1 MVSLFPWPKEYIE
14 EMLFELNNFACNTAV
29 VTEQGLQLTYEELKQ
44 AANNVTSNLEQ
55 RRLCFCLCEN
65 TIGSFVGYVAFMTH
79 NIPTVLLD
87 ASKNIGIIDKL
98 IDHYQPQY
106 IWCPTEKYKKDEG
119 WWKSAKPIKV
129 YADYTLFEIPSHD
142 YIIHPDVLLLLTTSG
157 TTGSPKLVKL
167 TEKNLRSN
175 AESIA
180 EYLHITEKERAI
192 TSLPMNYSFGMSVIN
207 SHLIKG
213 ATLLLT
219 DKAVIQREF
228 LTFLKDAKATSIAG
242 VPYTYEMLRRL
253 RFMRMDLPALK
264 TMIQAG
270 GKLNASIVREY
281 VDNAL
286 VSGKEFIV
294 MYGQTEAAPR
304 MSYLPFNKALE
315 KYASIGIAIP
325 GGKLS
330 VRDEADRKITSPN
343 VDGELVYEGP
353 NVCMGYAECIEDLA
367 KGDENHGV
375 LHTGDIA
382 KFDSDGFF
390 YITGRMK
397 RFVKVWG
404 NRCNLDAIEQLVK
417 SITASCAC
425 VGVDDKITVFVTEE
439 GLDEKI
445 KTFLCDKTG
454 LNIKAFEVKVISE
467 ILTLP
472 SGKLDYQTMLKR
484 Y

>member
-1 MVSLFPWPKEYIE
+1 MFGLNVFANNIAVETE
-14 EMLFELNNFACNTAV
+14 EGLKKTYAQLELAADA
-29 VTEQGLQLTYEELKQ
+29 VTENMEPRKMT
-44 AANNVTSNLEQ
+44 
-55 RRLCFCLCEN
+55 FCLCEN
-65 TIGSFVGYVAFMTH
+65 TFGSLAGYVGFMTR

-87 ASKNIGIIDKL
+87 ASKDIGVIKSL

-106 IWCPTEKYKKDEG
+106 VWCPTHRVRVLNRGHCVTEYE
-119 WWKSAKPIKV
+119 
-129 YADYTLFEIPSHD
+129 DYTLLELNKQQ
-142 YIIHPDVLLLLTTSG
+142 YEIHPDVLLCLTTSG

-180 EYLHITEKERAI
+180 EYLKITEKERAI
-192 TSLPMNYSFGMSVIN
+192 TSLPMYYSFGMSVIN

-228 LTFLKDAKATSIAG
+228 LNFLKEGRATSIAG

-253 RFMRMDLPALK
+253 RFLKMDLPELK

-270 GKLNASIVREY
+270 GKLNANIVREY
-281 VDNAL
+281 VEAAQASD
-286 VSGKEFIV
+286 KEFIV

-304 MSYLPFNKALE
+304 MSYLPFEKALD

-330 VRDEADRKITSPN
+330 VRDINDMEITTPDT
-343 VDGELVYEGP
+343 DGELIYKGP
-353 NVCMGYAECIEDLA
+353 NVCMGYAECIKDLA
-367 KGDENHGV
+367 KGDENNGV
-375 LHTGDIA
+375 LHTGDVA
-382 KFDSDGFF
+382 RFDNDGYF

-404 NRCNLDAIEQLVK
+404 NRCNLDATEQLVK
-417 SITASCAC
+417 AITTSCAC
-425 VGVDDKITVFVTEE
+425 VGVDDKITIFVMEN
-439 GLDEKI
+439 GLEEKI
-445 KTFLCDKTG
+445 KNYLVDKTG
-454 LNIKAFEVKVISE
+454 LNIRAFDVKVIDA
-467 ILTLP
+467 IPTLP
-472 SGKLDYQTMLKR
+472 SGKIDYQTMQKMI
-484 Y
+484 

>member
-1 MVSLFPWPKEYIE
+1 MIFDLDKYTSHI
-14 EMLFELNNFACNTAV
+14 AV
-29 VTEQGLQLTYEELKQ
+29 ETEQGKKLTYAQLKEDADSIAAELEPRKF
-44 AANNVTSNLEQ
+44 T
-55 RRLCFCLCEN
+55 FCLCQN
-65 TIGSFVGYVAFMTH
+65 TIGSFVGYVTFMTH

-87 ASKNIGIIDKL
+87 ASKDIDIIVDL
-98 IDHYQPQY
+98 IEHYHPQFV
-106 IWCPTEKYKKDEG
+106 WCPSKRIMELSTGFPVMEYE
-119 WWKSAKPIKV
+119 
-129 YADYTLFEIPSHD
+129 DYTLLQLRQQE
-142 YIIHPDVLLLLTTSG
+142 YNIHPDVLLCLTTSG

-180 EYLHITEKERAI
+180 EYLKIIEKERAI
-192 TSLPMNYSFGMSVIN
+192 TSLPMYYSFGMSVIN

-228 LTFLKDAKATSIAG
+228 LNFLKEGKATSIAG

-253 RFMRMDLPALK
+253 RFLKMDLPALK

-270 GKLNASIVREY
+270 GKLNANIVKEY
-281 VDNAL
+281 VEAAQAN
-286 VSGKEFIV
+286 GKEFVV

-304 MSYLPFNKALE
+304 MSYLPFDKALD

-330 VRDEADRKITSPN
+330 VRDVNDQEIMAPDT
-343 VDGELVYEGP
+343 DGELIYEGP
-353 NVCMGYAECIEDLA
+353 NVCMGYAECIEDLS

-375 LHTGDIA
+375 LHTGDVA
-382 KFDSDGFF
+382 RFDSDGYF

-404 NRCNLDAIEQLVK
+404 NRCNLDATEQLVK
-417 SITASCAC
+417 AITTSCAC
-425 VGVDDKITVFVTEE
+425 VGVDDQITVFVTQD
-439 GLDEKI
+439 GLEDRI
-445 KTFLCDKTG
+445 KSYLVDKTG
-454 LNIKAFEVKVISE
+454 LNIRAFDVKVVDVIP
-467 ILTLP
+467 TLS
-472 SGKLDYQTMLKR
+472 SGKLDYQTMQKMI
-484 Y
+484 

>member
-1 MVSLFPWPKEYIE
+1 
-14 EMLFELNNFACNTAV
+14 MLFELGKFAPNIAV
-29 VTEQGLQLTYEELKQ
+29 KTEHGLKQ
-44 AANNVTSNLEQ
+44 TYGELEEAARYVTAQMEPRKLT
-55 RRLCFCLCEN
+55 FCLCEN
-65 TIGSFVGYVAFMTH
+65 TIGSFVGYVGLMNANM
-79 NIPTVLLD
+79 PTVLLD
-87 ASKNIGIIDKL
+87 ASKDIDIIEGL
-98 IDHYQPQY
+98 MDHYKPQY
-106 IWCPTEKYKKDEG
+106 VWCPTHRKAELSVGIPVCEYE
-119 WWKSAKPIKV
+119 
-129 YADYTLFEIPSHD
+129 DYTMLQVGKPD
-142 YIIHPDVLLLLTTSG
+142 YEIHPDVLLCLTTSG

-192 TSLPMNYSFGMSVIN
+192 TSLPMYYSFGMSVIN

-228 LTFLKDAKATSIAG
+228 LNFLKSGKATSIAG

-253 RFMRMDLPALK
+253 RFQKMDLPELR

-270 GKLNASIVREY
+270 GKLNANIVKEY
-281 VDNAL
+281 VESAQ
-286 VSGKEFIV
+286 STGKEFIV

-304 MSYLPFNKALE
+304 MSYLPFDKALE

-330 VRDEADRKITSPN
+330 VRDINDQEITQPN
-343 VDGELVYEGP
+343 VDGELIYEGP
-353 NVCMGYAECIEDLA
+353 NVCMGYAECIEDLS

-375 LHTGDIA
+375 LHTGDVA
-382 KFDSDGFF
+382 RFDSDGYF

-404 NRCNLDAIEQLVK
+404 NRCNLDATEQLVK
-417 SITASCAC
+417 AITTSCAC
-425 VGVDDKITVFVTEE
+425 VGVDDKITIFVTET
-439 GLDEKI
+439 GLEEKI
-445 KTFLCDKTG
+445 KTYLVDKTG
-454 LNIKAFEVKVISE
+454 LNIRAFEVKVIE
-467 ILTLP
+467 AIPTLP
-472 SGKLDYQTMLKR
+472 SGKLDYQTMNKMI
-484 Y
+484 